1 METLAPELVPE
12 RTAAFSAYELE
23 RGKPAPSQNH
33 SVVQTNLCFELQSRY
48 RAQFRILPEINIAIA
63 GRVLVPDIGIFEKM
77 PIDMAQD
84 VLVLTQLPLTTVEIL
99 SPRQALDDLIDKAD
113 AYLAA
118 GVRSCWVVMPK
129 LQGVAVFSAP
139 RTYVLFRS
147 PETLLDA
154 ATGVE
159 LPLGPLF
166 E

>member
-1 METLAPELVPE
+1 METLAPELAPE
-12 RTAAFSAYELE
+12 LIATLSAYELE
-23 RGKPAPSQNH
+23 RGKPMPSLNH
-33 SVVQTNLCFELQSRY
+33 GAVQANIVFEMKTRY
-48 RAQFRILPEINIAIA
+48 RDQFRLLSEINVEIA
-63 GRVLVPDIGIFEKM
+63 GRVLVPDIGVF
-77 PIDMAQD
+77 PSMALD
-84 VLVLTQLPLTTVEIL
+84 LSHDTIVVTQTPLTTIEIL

-139 RTYVLFRS
+139 GTYIFFRGAEVLRD
-147 PETLLDA
+147 P

-159 LPLGPLF
+159 LPLATLF